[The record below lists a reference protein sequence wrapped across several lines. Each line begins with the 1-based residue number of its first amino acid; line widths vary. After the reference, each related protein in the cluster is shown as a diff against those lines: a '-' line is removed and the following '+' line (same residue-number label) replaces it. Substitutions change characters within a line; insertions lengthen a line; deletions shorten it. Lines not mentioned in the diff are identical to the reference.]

1 MQTAGRNMPEFR
13 TRVVSA
19 RQLTGLPGSLNEIA
33 LAAVKAGLRVTLIEG
48 RDSPALEIDA
58 KGKEPE
64 IDDLWGSMRG
74 TVEIVEGTDLTAGT
88 GEAWKADA

>member
-1 MQTAGRNMPEFR
+1 MQTAGRNMPELR

-19 RQLTGLPGSLNEIA
+19 RQLSGLPGSLNEIA

-58 KGKEPE
+58 KAKEPE
-64 IDDLWGSMRG
+64 TDDLWGAMRG
-74 TVEIVEGTDLTAGT
+74 TVEIVEGTNLTAGT
-88 GEAWKADA
+88 GETWKADA